1 MIKGSIKAY
10 SKAVNA
16 GVIIGEDGRTYKFGD
31 SHWQGPNTP
40 QANDI
45 VIFESTGTNASNVRK
60 SEAL

>member
-1 MIKGSIKAY
+1 MMKGSIKAY

-16 GVIIGEDGRTYKFGD
+16 GVIAGEDGRTYKFMN

-45 VIFESTGTNASNVRK
+45 VIFDGKGTNAANVRRL
-60 SEAL
+60 ETV